1 MHQLGQIVHD
11 WLPVTELPGSE
22 DYKVRLSSMRPFI
35 GQLKAPTSNSKTK
48 SIFPQ
53 KFFLTFEHPSS
64 SLRQCQIQVL

>member
-1 MHQLGQIVHD
+1 MHQLDQLVHD

-22 DYKVRLSSMRPFI
+22 DYKVRLSSMCPFI
-35 GQLKAPTSNSKTK
+35 GQLKAPTSKTK